1 MSSFWQRQT
10 RNRSVTAETGGG
22 TRDRRGKDIGEFWGM
37 KKLFYI
43 LTVGSY
49 NDIGLARHQSFI
61 SVDFTLCIS
70 KKKKKKSKSQ
80 VCCGSKGLCGES
92 GSQAS
97 KTLYYFPQGFLSV
110 VIWLLN
116 SEESYFPFKVEYQ

>member
-1 MSSFWQRQT
+1 M
-10 RNRSVTAETGGG
+10 TAETGGG

-70 KKKKKKSKSQ
+70 KKKKNQSLKFVVGQ
-80 VCCGSKGLCGES
+80 RV
-92 GSQAS
+92 
-97 KTLYYFPQGFLSV
+97 SV
-110 VIWLLN
+110 VSLGVRPQRRSTISLRAFL
-116 SEESYFPFKVEYQ
+116 V